1 MSAATAFTRGMR
13 RIAVLALLLAG
24 CAGGDDPQ
32 PPTPLQR
39 ELRSLAET
47 METTH
52 PDLFH
57 DVSRSEFRAEA
68 KRLADAA
75 PQLSRDE
82 LVVGVMRL
90 AALPGERDGHTALYP
105 FDQHARPLHVYPLR
119 LYDFADGLHVVG
131 SITDEDLTGRRVT
144 AIAGRPIDEVV
155 ELVRPLV
162 PHDNESGRRWLL
174 PEYLATAEVLRGLGI
189 VKGETATFAFA
200 DGTEATLEPVEAGE
214 VAAALG
220 GAPAPLPTDH
230 DPVWLRSVDDPQWLT
245 MLEGGRVVYV
255 GYRLTTDSTYEL
267 SERLLALA
275 RKPSVRRV
283 VVDVRLNH
291 GGDNT
296 TYGPL
301 LDVLSRPVVQR
312 KLVVLTGRSTFSAA
326 GNFVAD
332 VDRGTSARLVG
343 EPAGGAPSQ
352 WGDSTAIALEHS
364 GLTVHVATSYWEFG
378 PPGDARR
385 ETPVDV
391 LVEPTAADFFAGRD
405 PVLTAALALP

>member
-1 MSAATAFTRGMR
+1 MR
-13 RIAVLALLLAG
+13 LVLAVALALAITG
-24 CAGGDDPQ
+24 CAGDDRPDV
-32 PPTPLQR
+32 PTPLQR

-47 METTH
+47 MESTH

-57 DVSRSEFRAEA
+57 DVPRATFRAEA
-68 KRLADAA
+68 AKLADAA
-75 PQLSRDE
+75 PELTRDE
-82 LVVGVMRL
+82 LVVGLMRL
-90 AALPGERDGHTALYP
+90 AALPGARDGHTAVYP
-105 FDQHARPLHVYPLR
+105 FDQHARALHVYPLR

-131 SITDEDLTGRRVT
+131 SIGREDLTGRRVT
-144 AIAGRPIDEVV
+144 SIDGTPIDEVV
-155 ELVRPLV
+155 ERVRPLV
-162 PHDNESGRRWLL
+162 PRDNESGFRWLL
-174 PEYLATAEVLRGLGI
+174 PEYVATAEVLRGLGI
-189 VKGETATFAFA
+189 VEGDSATFTFA
-200 DGTEATLEPVEAGE
+200 DGSEASLEPVDAGE
-214 VAAALG
+214 VATTLG
-220 GAPAPLPTDH
+220 GAPAPLPSDR
-230 DPVWLRSVDDPQWLT
+230 DPVWLREQDADQWLT
-245 MLEGGRVVYV
+245 TLEGGKVVYL
-255 GYRLTTDSTYEL
+255 GYRLTTNSTDDVA
-267 SERLLALA
+267 ERLFALA

-332 VDRGTSARLVG
+332 VDRGTSARFVG

-352 WGDSTAIALEHS
+352 WGDATAIMLERA

-378 PPGDARR
+378 PPGDTRT

-391 LVEPTAADFFAGRD
+391 RVEPTAADFFAGRD
-405 PVLTAALALP
+405 PVLARALALP